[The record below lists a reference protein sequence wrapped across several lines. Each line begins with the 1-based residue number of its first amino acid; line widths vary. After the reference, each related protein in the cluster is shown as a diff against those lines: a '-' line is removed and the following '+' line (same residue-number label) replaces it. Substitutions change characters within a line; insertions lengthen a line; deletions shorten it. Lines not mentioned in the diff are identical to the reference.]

1 MHYCFNAF
9 VLDTQ
14 NRTLFCNNQRLHCDE
29 RVILLLA
36 QLIDA
41 YPAHCDQACLLEHIW
56 PNTVVSSWSVARLI
70 SDTRKLFESAGLKV
84 PIIQTLHGRGYRLS
98 PDIAA
103 IIRSDAIANSFA
115 AQDHS
120 LAITDSATSAANSN
134 TLQPAQKKTYFTLP
148 GLVLIAILSSAVLAL
163 LFYNQIERSGPLV
176 LAEPH
181 NVKARILWVD
191 DHPENN
197 QAERQFLEQKKIGV
211 YTTKTSSDA
220 LTLLSLYSYDA
231 IITDMGRGSDPL
243 AGLKLMQAI
252 RDRGINTPIYLYTIM
267 PSEALRQKAQEHGA
281 QDIAVEAEDLYQHLM
296 PLIRYADEGAQ

>member
-1 MHYCFNAF
+1 MHYCFSTF

-14 NRTLFCNNQRLHCDE
+14 NRTLFCNNERLHCDE

-41 YPAHCDQACLLEHIW
+41 YPAHCDQASLLEHIW

-70 SDTRKLFESAGLKV
+70 SDTRKLFEVAGLKV

-103 IIRSDAIANSFA
+103 IIS
-115 AQDHS
+115 
-120 LAITDSATSAANSN
+120 SN
-134 TLQPAQKKTYFTLP
+134 TMSVMTQDEALSIADNAISPDTPNTTQPTRIKQYIPLL
-148 GLVLIAILSSAVLAL
+148 GLSLMGIVLIAVLAQL
-163 LFYNQIERSGPLV
+163 YHYQVEHTGQLMLS
-176 LAEPH
+176 EPQ

-197 QAERQFLEQKKIGV
+197 HTERQYLEQKKIGV

-220 LTLLSLYSYDA
+220 LTLLSLYRYDA

-252 RDRGINTPIYLYTIM
+252 REQGINTPIFLYTIM
-267 PSEALRQKAQEHGA
+267 PSEALRQKAQKHGA

-296 PLIRYADEGAQ
+296 PLIHDADQSSD